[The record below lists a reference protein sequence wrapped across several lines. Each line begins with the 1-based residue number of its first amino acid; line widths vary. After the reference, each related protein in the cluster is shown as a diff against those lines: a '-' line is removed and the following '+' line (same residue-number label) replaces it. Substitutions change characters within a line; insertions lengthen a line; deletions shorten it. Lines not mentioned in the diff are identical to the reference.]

1 MASIFSHAIAAVAIG
16 KTFPK
21 AVTTAK
27 VLILGALC
35 AMLPDADVIAFS
47 FGIPYE
53 HALGHRGFTHSI
65 LFAVVLAF
73 VLGHVFFKELR
84 LGTSK
89 WWLLVL
95 FLFLSTVS
103 HGLLD
108 AMTTGGRG
116 VGFFIP
122 FDNARYFLPW
132 RPIKVSPIGVSRFFS
147 EWGMEVIKSEI
158 VYVVLPCFIWIGLIR
173 VFRSTKKVH

>member
-21 AVTTAK
+21 AVTTVK
-27 VLILGALC
+27 VLTVGAIC

-47 FGIPYE
+47 LDIPYE

-65 LFAVVLAF
+65 LFAAILAF
-73 VLGHVFFKELR
+73 IVTYLFFNRVKAGSR
-84 LGTSK
+84 S
-89 WWLLVL
+89 WWFLIL
-95 FLFLSTVS
+95 FIFLATMS
-103 HGLLD
+103 HGILD

-122 FDNARYFLPW
+122 FDNSRYFFPW
-132 RPIKVSPIGVSRFFS
+132 RPIQVSPIGVGKFFS
-147 EWGMEVIKSEI
+147 EKGLRVIKSEL
-158 VYVVLPCFIWIGLIR
+158 VYVALPSLVWMGVMYF
-173 VFRSTKKVH
+173 VRSTKKAA

>member
-21 AVTTAK
+21 VVTTVK
-27 VLILGALC
+27 VLTVGAIC
-35 AMLPDADVIAFS
+35 SMLPDADVIGFKL
-47 FGIPYE
+47 GVPYE

-65 LFAVVLAF
+65 VFAVILAF
-73 VLGHVFFKELR
+73 IVAFLFFRKIR
-84 LGTSK
+84 SGSRN
-89 WWLLVL
+89 WWLLVCFI
-95 FLFLSTVS
+95 FLATIS

-108 AMTTGGRG
+108 AMTSGGEG
-116 VGFFIP
+116 IGFFIP

-147 EWGMEVIKSEI
+147 EWGLKVIKSEL
-158 VYVVLPCFIWIGLIR
+158 VYVVLPSFIWIALLR
-173 VFRSTKKVH
+173 MVRSVKKAD